1 MSQERKMS
9 KIEKRPDA
17 SRATP
22 PAPLATELQVRIVC
36 AGRSSA
42 WVLDEL
48 SAGLR
53 QGLDQG
59 RDPLIVLEDLAL
71 LKDSVSTL
79 LKGICKMFV
88 GYPRTVTFWE
98 SSGYTEAFMSAME
111 SPATPEDG
119 RSTGGPPPFQI

>member
-1 MSQERKMS
+1 MENTD
-9 KIEKRPDA
+9 KRPDTA
-17 SRATP
+17 RITP

-42 WVLDEL
+42 WVLQEM
-48 SAGLR
+48 SNGLR
-53 QGLDQG
+53 QGLEQG

-79 LKGICKMFV
+79 LKGICTMLV
-88 GYPRTVTFWE
+88 GYPKTVTFWE

-111 SPATPEDG
+111 APAPPEGG
-119 RSTGGPPPFQI
+119 RSAGDPPLFQL

>member
-1 MSQERKMS
+1 MGNIDR
-9 KIEKRPDA
+9 RPDS

-22 PAPLATELQVRIVC
+22 PAPLATELQVRIGC

-42 WVLDEL
+42 QVLEDL
-48 SAGLR
+48 SSGLR
-53 QGLDQG
+53 QGLELG

-79 LKGICKMFV
+79 LKGICTMLV
-88 GYPRTVTFWE
+88 GYPKTVTFWE

-111 SPATPEDG
+111 APAAPEEG
-119 RSTGGPPPFQI
+119 RPAGDPSLFQF